1 VCGDRACHS
10 ESTEAPLLYSS
21 ALAGE
26 AALAPE
32 VPLLLVLLLMMLAL
46 LWTLLV
52 VQLMLPAV

>member
-1 VCGDRACHS
+1 LSQRVDG
-10 ESTEAPLLYSS
+10 STAAVFNS
-21 ALAGE
+21 LAGE